1 MLISGILLILQGF
14 CGMGYGLF
22 ISAVA
27 RDEREAV
34 DIAIGS
40 VFPSLLISGTKY
52 FIFYYSSMDW
62 FNLNEWHIF
71 TKKKKESFG
80 RQKACR
86 VGLKFCQTF
95 LLSHTQPKQCG
106 PCLHEV
112 RKSIGNILFF
122 YFKKI
127 HTVSGTWN

>member
-22 ISAVA
+22 ISALA

-52 FIFYYSSMDW
+52 YIF
-62 FNLNEWHIF
+62 
-71 TKKKKESFG
+71 
-80 RQKACR
+80 
-86 VGLKFCQTF
+86 V
-95 LLSHTQPKQCG
+95 
-106 PCLHEV
+106 
-112 RKSIGNILFF
+112 
-122 YFKKI
+122 
-127 HTVSGTWN
+127 VS